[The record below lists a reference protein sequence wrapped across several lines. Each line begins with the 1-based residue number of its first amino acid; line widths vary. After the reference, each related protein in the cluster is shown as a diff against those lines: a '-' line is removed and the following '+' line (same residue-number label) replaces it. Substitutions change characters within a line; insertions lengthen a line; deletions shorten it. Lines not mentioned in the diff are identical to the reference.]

1 MKYYS
6 DNSKQYIDSTIN
18 CDMAEQ
24 YNLFLKYFSGKSI
37 LDVGFGSARDML
49 HFQSLG
55 YIVFGVDPTPEF
67 CDNAKRYGFSAI
79 CSPIEEYTSQI
90 KFDGIWACAS
100 LLHCVNLKVAFKSC
114 YDLLNDG
121 GILYASL
128 KYGDFVGEKNGRFFH
143 YMNEEILNSIL
154 KELDF
159 SLIEKTITFDVRK
172 DRADEKW
179 INIVLQK

>member
-55 YIVFGVDPTPEF
+55 YIV
-67 CDNAKRYGFSAI
+67 S
-79 CSPIEEYTSQI
+79 
-90 KFDGIWACAS
+90 
-100 LLHCVNLKVAFKSC
+100 
-114 YDLLNDG
+114 
-121 GILYASL
+121 
-128 KYGDFVGEKNGRFFH
+128 
-143 YMNEEILNSIL
+143 
-154 KELDF
+154 
-159 SLIEKTITFDVRK
+159 
-172 DRADEKW
+172 
-179 INIVLQK
+179 